1 MEIFI
6 IQTFLDNINQRP
18 LHVDMD
24 AVRAA
29 YHLYGYEPQTQQV
42 SDFMHVSIII
52 VWEHDLLGNTSYCIM
67 KA

>member
-52 VWEHDLLGNTSYCIM
+52 V
-67 KA
+67 